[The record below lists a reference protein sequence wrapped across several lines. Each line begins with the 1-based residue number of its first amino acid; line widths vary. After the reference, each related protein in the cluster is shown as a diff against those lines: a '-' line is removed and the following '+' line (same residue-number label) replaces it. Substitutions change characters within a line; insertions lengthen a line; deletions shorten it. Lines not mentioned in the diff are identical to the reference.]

1 MIWKKNL
8 LQKLKECIVHHTSA
22 RRKGLSIIKVT
33 YLFQNLNIQTD
44 SQTTCMKDEGPD
56 VRAKFE

>member
-1 MIWKKNL
+1 MYPPQAEEAVDVYKKV
-8 LQKLKECIVHHTSA
+8 I
-22 RRKGLSIIKVT
+22 
-33 YLFQNLNIQTD
+33 YLFRNLNIQTD